1 MKSSY
6 YFLQN
11 IKYKNNLFLIIF
23 LGIFIIL
30 INLSLFLETYSYFN
44 TYGIYENGF
53 IKVNILLENS
63 DNITLSDKMKIK
75 NEEYS
80 FKINSISNLLSEN
93 YQNYQIYTLKTNINL
108 KENEVVKI
116 TFYYNKE
123 KIIKKI
129 FKIIF

>member
-30 INLSLFLETYSYFN
+30 INLSFFLETYSYFN

-80 FKINSISNLLSEN
+80 FKINSISNLLNEN

>member
-30 INLSLFLETYSYFN
+30 INLSFFLEIYSYFN

>member
-1 MKSSY
+1 M
-6 YFLQN
+6 N
-11 IKYKNNLFLIIF
+11 KNCLSEPYRNLFQIDSKYVKI
-23 LGIFIIL
+23 
-30 INLSLFLETYSYFN
+30 SE
-44 TYGIYENGF
+44 EN
-53 IKVNILLENS
+53 V
-63 DNITLSDKMKIK
+63 K